1 MNRFDHLHKQY
12 REAKMKERKER
23 LLQSSRPTIDTNGG
37 GTSGYRFKQGPN
49 TGAVAGHISVDHQN
63 RSI

>member
-1 MNRFDHLHKQY
+1 MNRFDHLHKMY
-12 REAKMKERKER
+12 REAQILKRKER
-23 LLQSSRPTIDTNGG
+23 LLAGSRPAVDANAG